1 MMLERYK
8 RENTAIKFSKR
19 DKNMMIQSQISNF
32 ETRFNKLFAGIIF
45 LFIAASCSSNKQE
58 VQPCEL
64 NLQSIMQQVP
74 ESAKFTNDSFFIW
87 GGSLVKSHHDEKYHL
102 FYSRW
107 PRKLGMNAWVTHSE
121 IAHAVSDSPF
131 GPFEFKNVALP
142 ARGENY
148 WDGLVTHNPTIHFF
162 DGKYYLYY
170 MGNTGDG
177 QANKD
182 GMNWTHRNNQR
193 IGIAIAENPNGP
205 WERFSK
211 PLIDVSP
218 DTLEHDALMV
228 SNPSVTKMAD
238 GKYLMVYKAVAKK
251 GKMPFGGP
259 VVHLTAI
266 ADNPEGPFIKQ
277 LKPVFT
283 AQNLDFPAEDPF
295 VWYENKYYYAI
306 VKDMNGAF
314 TNAGKSLALFRSED
328 GLNWEKAKH
337 PLVSKLEI
345 EWENETKQKVIAL
358 ERPQLFFENE
368 EMIALLCAVNEN
380 ITHSFNVQ
388 IPLLKKK

>member
-1 MMLERYK
+1 MF
-8 RENTAIKFSKR
+8 TV
-19 DKNMMIQSQISNF
+19 
-32 ETRFNKLFAGIIF
+32 III
-45 LFIAASCSSNKQE
+45 LFIVASCSSNKQE
-58 VQPCEL
+58 VQPGEL
-64 NLQSIMQQVP
+64 NLQSIMQKVP
-74 ESAKFTNDSFFIW
+74 ESAKFINDSFFIW
-87 GGSLVKSHHDEKYHL
+87 GGSLVKSRHDEKYHL

-121 IAHAVSDSPF
+121 IAHAISDSPF
-131 GPFEFKNVALP
+131 GPFEFKSIALP
-142 ARGENY
+142 ARGEKY

-177 QANKD
+177 RANKD
-182 GMNWTHRNNQR
+182 GLNWTHRNNQR

-205 WERFSK
+205 WNRFSK

-218 DTLEHDALMV
+218 DTLAHDALMV

-295 VWYENKYYYAI
+295 VWYDDKCYYAI

-314 TNAGKSLALFRSED
+314 TGAGRSLALFCSED
-328 GLNWEKAKH
+328 GLNWKKASH

-345 EWENETKQKVIAL
+345 AWENETKQKVIAL
-358 ERPQLFFENE
+358 ERPQLFFENG

>member
-1 MMLERYK
+1 
-8 RENTAIKFSKR
+8 
-19 DKNMMIQSQISNF
+19 MIQSQISNF
-32 ETRFNKLFAGIIF
+32 ENSLSKMFTVIII
-45 LFIAASCSSNKQE
+45 LFIVASCSSNKHQ

-64 NLQSIMQQVP
+64 NLQSIMQKVP
-74 ESAKFTNDSFFIW
+74 ESAKFINDSFFIW
-87 GGSLVKSHHDEKYHL
+87 GGSLVKSRHDEKYHL

-121 IAHAVSDSPF
+121 IAHAISDSPF
-131 GPFEFKNVALP
+131 GPFEFKSIALP
-142 ARGENY
+142 ARGEKY

-177 QANKD
+177 RANKD
-182 GMNWTHRNNQR
+182 GLNWTHRNNQR

-218 DTLEHDALMV
+218 DTLAHDALMV

-295 VWYENKYYYAI
+295 VWYDDKCYYAI

-314 TNAGKSLALFRSED
+314 TGAGRSLALFRSED
-328 GLNWEKAKH
+328 GLNWEKTRH

-345 EWENETKQKVIAL
+345 AWENETKQKVIAL
-358 ERPQLFFENE
+358 ERPQLFFENG